1 MWSVKIVK
9 SITGFVG
16 DWSTINNR
24 LSTDEKL
31 ENQLS
36 KCSKCQ
42 MSIFKAKLT
51 LFLAVRSFFVNDF
64 ICLVIR
70 VEMID
75 CGKVLVDV
83 REHTK

>member
-16 DWSTINNR
+16 NRSTINNR
-24 LSTDEKL
+24 LCTDERL
-31 ENQLS
+31 VNQLS
-36 KCSKCQ
+36 KRSKCQ
-42 MSIFKAKLT
+42 MSIFKAKFT
-51 LFLAVRSFFVNDF
+51 LFLAVRSFFANDF

-75 CGKVLVDV
+75 RRKVFVDV
-83 REHTK
+83 WEHTK